1 MLFNYCILFI
11 CLQAFTTCLAKTDV
25 VTEPTPAG
33 TGVIIEALSTQS
45 SNLTSVSYTHLDV
58 YKRQFYSYIHASA
71 YGKKWVYN
79 PAQCR
84 LRRKA

>member
-11 CLQAFTTCLAKTDV
+11 CLHALTTCVAKTDV

-45 SNLTSVSYTHLDV
+45 ANLTSPQKMCIRDSYWGL
-58 YKRQFYSYIHASA
+58 
-71 YGKKWVYN
+71 
-79 PAQCR
+79 
-84 LRRKA
+84 